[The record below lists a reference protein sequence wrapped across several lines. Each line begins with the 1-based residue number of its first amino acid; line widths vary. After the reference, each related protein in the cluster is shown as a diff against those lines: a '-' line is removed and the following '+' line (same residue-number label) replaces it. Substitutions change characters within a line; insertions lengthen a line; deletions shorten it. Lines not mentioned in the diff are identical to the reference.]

1 MKRQSSFH
9 EKGFTLVEIMLTIVL
24 LSIIFMAI
32 SSFWGISSRESKV
45 RAERLADQVSRV
57 IHDGLLNITIGKSE
71 GWVVLTGAVIRIE
84 SATWSVSTWVVRY
97 QYGDWQPFKSISLLS
112 EDPNY
117 KIEKI
122 FWYGWVNGASGTTDS
137 VKILMDTMSGSFAD
151 ITDPNSQWA
160 TEIRVRV
167 RYMDY
172 TKLVI
177 FDRRTG
183 RIEIK

>member
-1 MKRQSSFH
+1 
-9 EKGFTLVEIMLTIVL
+9 MLTIVL
-24 LSIIFMAI
+24 LSIIFIAI
-32 SSFWGISSRESKV
+32 SSFWGISARDSKI
-45 RAERLADQVSRV
+45 RAERLAQQVAWV

-71 GWVVLTGAVIRIE
+71 WWVVLTGATIRIE
-84 SATWSVSTWVVRY
+84 SATWSISTGVVRY
-97 QYGDWQPFKSISLLS
+97 QYGDGQPFKSISLLN

-122 FWYGWVNGASGTTDS
+122 FWYGGVSGASGVTDS
-137 VKILMDTMSGSFAD
+137 VRILMDTMSWSFAD
-151 ITDPNSQWA
+151 ISDINAQGA

-183 RIEIK
+183 RIEIQ